1 MKKIPVLFSLF
12 LLITAL
18 FQSCEVENCPP
29 NALSFAHFTLVDQYG
44 RQLVTSVPTSIY
56 GAIKTDVTIK
66 KELPDGSIVEEIVR
80 DSVIKD
86 TLINKEQNLKSFK
99 VPLSYDDETMYIID
113 YDGKQQDYITVK
125 HRNIPY
131 FLNIDCGTMMFHEVT
146 EVSASQGIDSIK
158 IINPNIDN
166 YEKENFKI
174 YFTVADNQ

>member
-1 MKKIPVLFSLF
+1 MKKIPVIVGLFI
-12 LLITAL
+12 LLTAL

-44 RQLVTSVPTSIY
+44 RQLATTVPTSVY
-56 GAIKTDVTIK
+56 GTTKADVVIQGT
-66 KELPDGSIVEEIVR
+66 LPDGSIGDVTVH
-80 DSVIKD
+80 DSLLID
-86 TLINKEQNLKSFK
+86 TLINKESNLKSFK
-99 VPLSYDDETMYIID
+99 VPLSYGEETTYIID
-113 YDGKQQDYITVK
+113 YDGKQRDYIRLK

-131 FLNIDCGTMMFHEVT
+131 FMNIDCGTMMYHEVT
-146 EVSASQGIDSIK
+146 EATVSQGIDSII

>member
-1 MKKIPVLFSLF
+1 M
-12 LLITAL
+12 
-18 FQSCEVENCPP
+18 ENCPP

-99 VPLSYDDETMYIID
+99 VPLSYDDETMYIIV
-113 YDGKQQDYITVK
+113 YVV
-125 HRNIPY
+125 
-131 FLNIDCGTMMFHEVT
+131 L
-146 EVSASQGIDSIK
+146 
-158 IINPNIDN
+158 
-166 YEKENFKI
+166 
-174 YFTVADNQ
+174 

>member
-44 RQLVTSVPTSIY
+44 RGLTTTVPTSVY
-56 GAIKTDVTIK
+56 GVIKTDVVIHDT
-66 KELPDGSIVEEIVR
+66 LPDGSIR
-80 DSVIKD
+80 DITVYDSLITD
-86 TLINKEQNLKSFK
+86 TLINKESNLKSFK
-99 VPLSYDDETMYIID
+99 VPLSYGDETNYIID
-113 YDGKQQDYITVK
+113 YDGKQQDYIKLK

-131 FLNIDCGTMMFHEVT
+131 FMNIDCGTMMFHEVT
-146 EVSASQGIDSIK
+146 EATASQGIDSII

-166 YEKENFKI
+166 YEKENFKL
-174 YFTVADNQ
+174 YFTIADNQ

>member
-1 MKKIPVLFSLF
+1 MKKIPVLFSLI
-12 LLITAL
+12 LLITTL

-44 RQLVTSVPTSIY
+44 RQLATSVPTTIY
-56 GAIKTDVTIK
+56 GAIKTDVTIQK
-66 KELPDGSIVEEIVR
+66 KQPDGTVVEEIVR
-80 DSVIKD
+80 DSVIKE
-86 TLINKEQNLKSFK
+86 TLINKEQNMKSFK
-99 VPLSYDDETMYIID
+99 VPLSYKEETMYIID

-131 FLNIDCGTMMFHEVT
+131 FLNTDCGTMMFHEVT
-146 EVSASQGIDSIK
+146 EVTASQGIDSIQ

-174 YFTVADNQ
+174 YFTVADDN